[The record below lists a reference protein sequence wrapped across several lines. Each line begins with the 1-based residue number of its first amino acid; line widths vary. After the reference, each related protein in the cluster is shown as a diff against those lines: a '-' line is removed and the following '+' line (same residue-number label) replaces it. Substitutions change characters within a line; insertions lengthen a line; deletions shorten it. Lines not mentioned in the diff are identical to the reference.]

1 MISRKMLGKHHF
13 IIGPFYRA
21 GAQVTWAQV
30 YIILIKSSKIYSC
43 LLCEQYKFVSS
54 TESSATLKA
63 LKENDGWTNTIGWRQ
78 AVHTLIFRLV
88 TTCAELSR
96 QKSFS
101 GPYSEISSL
110 FCFPNYPQLYAFSLY
125 NLQYTTYN
133 PCHQHGDQGPNLAA
147 SSSLSGSP
155 ASRRLRLCSS
165 PRLAEPGPGTFNNQL
180 CLLLLSE
187 SGL

>member
-30 YIILIKSSKIYSC
+30 YII
-43 LLCEQYKFVSS
+43 
-54 TESSATLKA
+54 